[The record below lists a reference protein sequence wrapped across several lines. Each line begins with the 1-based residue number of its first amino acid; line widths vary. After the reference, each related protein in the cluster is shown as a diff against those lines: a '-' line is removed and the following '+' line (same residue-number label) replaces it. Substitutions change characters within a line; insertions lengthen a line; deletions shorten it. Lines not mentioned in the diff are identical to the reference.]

1 MAGGN
6 VLALNRGMVRR
17 NAEPITLRGIQV
29 LVVCDDVERCTL
41 FADALRYAGALATMA
56 HSAADAVAVM
66 DRLHANVIVAELRDA
81 EARASLIAALRALP
95 PESGGKSPALALT
108 RSHDDADAVLAS
120 GFQLHVAMPVRAAE
134 LCAAVATLAQQSAVW
149 PRL

>member
-1 MAGGN
+1 MA
-6 VLALNRGMVRR
+6 RR
-17 NAEPITLRGIQV
+17 NADSIALRGVHV
-29 LVVCDDVERCTL
+29 LVVCDDAERCTL
-41 FADALRYAGALATMA
+41 FAQALRYAGALVTTCY
-56 HSAADAVAVM
+56 SAGDAAAVM

-95 PESGGKSPALALT
+95 PDSGGKSPAVALT
-108 RSHDDADAVLAS
+108 RSHDDAEAILAL

-134 LCAAVATLAQQSAVW
+134 LCAAVATLAQQSAAW